1 MKQKKDSR
9 TLQRINKSGLYGKPI
24 ISGLLRALIVFLLV
38 VLQVVFVVC
47 LSLALAK
54 YTVYFYLI
62 IEVIGF
68 SVLMYLIDE
77 RNSSSYKIAWSIIIL
92 ILPVTGAIMF
102 MLWGGKH
109 RHSKEDKKVNA
120 KFNNSLKYN
129 REDIGV
135 KEAFYKEYPGLK
147 KPSNFLSREKFPLY
161 KNNDIEY
168 YSTGDKAFEAIIEDI
183 KKAKK
188 FILLEF
194 FIVAEGKL
202 WDKLHDELL
211 KKIHEGVE
219 VKFLYDDFGTM
230 FRTNKYFKYN
240 LVKEGFEIGVF
251 NPVHKY
257 LDKLYFNYRTH
268 QKIVVIDGEI
278 GYTGGMNIA
287 DEYVNIKKRFGIWKD
302 SAVRI
307 EGDGV
312 RGLTTTF
319 LAMWDIAN
327 DGYAI
332 DYDKYMPSKKFK
344 QNNSFCHIVTDGPAN
359 NPSNPIED
367 MYFSMIMEDNE
378 YLYITT
384 PYLIID
390 ENLIKALTLTAK
402 SGVDVRI
409 ITPYIPD
416 KKTVKLLTEYFYGEL
431 LKAGVRIYEYKPGF
445 IHAKNIMTE
454 SCAVV
459 GTINMDY
466 RSFNLHYEC
475 GAWMCDKKV
484 VNDIKKDF
492 KNTLEQCI
500 EISYN
505 EWLKRPLYKKIAQQF
520 LKIFQVL
527 F

>member
-1 MKQKKDSR
+1 MNKRKD
-9 TLQRINKSGLYGKPI
+9 NKSLQKIKKNGQYGKPLF
-24 ISGLLRALIVFLLV
+24 SGILRALIVFALV

-47 LSLALAK
+47 LSLELAK
-54 YTVYFYLI
+54 YTVYFYFAIEI
-62 IEVIGF
+62 IAF
-68 SVLMYLIDE
+68 SVLMYLMDE

-92 ILPVTGAIMF
+92 VIPVTGAIMF
-102 MLWGGKH
+102 MLWGG
-109 RHSKEDKKVNA
+109 RSRNNKEDKKIMA
-120 KFNNSLKYN
+120 KFNNSLRYN
-129 REDIGV
+129 KEDKLV
-135 KEAFYKEYPGLK
+135 KEAFYKEYPYLK
-147 KPSNFLSREKFPLY
+147 KPSDFLSNEKFPIY

-168 YSTGDKAFEAIIEDI
+168 YSMGEKAFKAIIEDI
-183 KKAKK
+183 KDAKK

-202 WDKLHDELL
+202 WDKLHEELL
-211 KKIHEGVE
+211 KKIEEGVE

-240 LVKEGFEIGVF
+240 LEKEGFEVRVF

-257 LDKLYFNYRTH
+257 LDKVYFNYRTH
-268 QKIVVIDGEI
+268 QKIVVIDGNI
-278 GYTGGMNIA
+278 GYTGGMNLA
-287 DEYVNIKKRFGIWKD
+287 DEYVNIKKRFGTWKD

-307 EGDGV
+307 EGDAV
-312 RGLTTTF
+312 KGLTTTF
-319 LAMWDIAN
+319 LAMWDIAT

-332 DYDKYMPSKKFK
+332 DYEKYMPDRKFK
-344 QNNSFCHIVTDGPAN
+344 QNNSFCHIVSDGPAN

-367 MYFSMIMEDNE
+367 LYYSMIMEANE

-384 PYLIID
+384 PYLVID
-390 ENLIKALTLTAK
+390 EKLVKALTLIAK

-409 ITPYIPD
+409 ITPHVPD
-416 KKTVKLLTEYFYGEL
+416 KKTVKLLTEYFYGAL

-475 GAWMCDKKV
+475 GAWMCDKKI
-484 VNDIKKDF
+484 VNDIKQDF
-492 KNTLEQCI
+492 KKTIEESI
-500 EISYN
+500 EITYE
-505 EWLKRPLYKKIAQQF
+505 EWLKRPLIKKIAQQF